1 MGHSLMM
8 AEHSIR
14 AKDKVMLAKEDQHL
28 QVCRLKVRKLIGSL
42 RVSALKLGALKVAY
56 QAGKGKAAR
65 QISRVDVRLRKCEAK
80 SRLKID
86 LCRKKQHAAEALA
99 GSARARLRACVKFRG
114 KK

>member
-1 MGHSLMM
+1 MGM
-8 AEHSIR
+8 AEHAMQ
-14 AKDKVMLAKEDQHL
+14 AKDKVMIAKEDQHL
-28 QVCRLKVRKLIGSL
+28 QVS
-42 RVSALKLGALKVAY
+42 Y

-80 SRLKID
+80 SRLKVD

-114 KK
+114 KSELLMKHMATAEAKFQKE